1 MVAATRGESMNKM
14 NNHEL
19 LSALADGQLSGAE
32 LAEGLD
38 MLGRDAEAVSAWRT
52 WHLIGDVMRSPELAA
67 GTPNN
72 LFMSR
77 LSQRLAAEALPQA
90 RAAGIGVESAVESRV
105 TAGVMAAEPANDATF
120 RWKLVA
126 GLASVAAAVAVGW
139 TLLSSQSMAPA
150 GAQLATAPAVQ
161 GGGVMIR
168 DAELDELLAAHR
180 QLGDATALQTP
191 ARFLRNA
198 TFEGPSR

>member
-1 MVAATRGESMNKM
+1 MNKM
-14 NNHEL
+14 NNQEL

-38 MLGRDAEAVSAWRT
+38 LLGRDAEAVTAWRT

-67 GTPNN
+67 GTPTDR
-72 LFMSR
+72 FMSR
-77 LSQRLAAEALPQA
+77 LSQRLGAEAPPLPLT
-90 RAAGIGVESAVESRV
+90 VETV
-105 TAGVMAAEPANDATF
+105 TVAAEPANDAVF

-139 TLLSSQSMAPA
+139 TLLSSQGMAPA
-150 GAQLATAPAVQ
+150 GAQLAAAPAGAQQATSPTAQ
-161 GGGVMIR
+161 GGAMIR
-168 DAELDELLAAHR
+168 DAALDELLAAHR
-180 QLGDATALQTP
+180 QLGDTTALQMP

-198 TFEGPSR
+198 TFEGPAR